1 MYKMSKKV
9 DIKLDGLFDLEV
21 EDGSFIEVETTD
33 SDVVESNPKERGTD
47 TEEDY
52 TKSRDN
58 YYKLIAQG
66 NDAMEYVLDVAKQT
80 DKARDFEVFGQLLKQ
95 TSEINK
101 ELIDLQ
107 IRMENLKA
115 IERTGNPTNV
125 TNALF
130 VGSTAE
136 LQKLIKGNKDDGT
149 EDS

>member
-1 MYKMSKKV
+1 MSKKV

-21 EDGSFIEVETTD
+21 EDGSFIEVATTD

>member
-21 EDGSFIEVETTD
+21 EDGSFIEVATTD

>member
-21 EDGSFIEVETTD
+21 EDGSFIEIETTD
-33 SDVVESNPKERGTD
+33 SDVVETTPKEGGTD

-107 IRMENLKA
+107 IRMGNLRA

-130 VGSTAE
+130 VGSTAD

>member
-9 DIKLDGLFDLEV
+9 DVKLDGLFDLEV
-21 EDGSFIEVETTD
+21 EDGSFIEVETTE
-33 SDVVESNPKERGTD
+33 SDVVKTNPNEREVD

-58 YYKLIAQG
+58 YYELIAQG
-66 NDAMEYVLDVAKQT
+66 NDAMKYVLDVAKQT

-107 IRMENLKA
+107 IRMENLKS
-115 IERTGNPTNV
+115 IEGKGNPTNV

>member
-1 MYKMSKKV
+1 MSKKV
-9 DIKLDGLFDLEV
+9 DVKLDGLFDLEV
-21 EDGSFIEVETTD
+21 EDGSFIEVEGTD
-33 SDVVESNPKERGTD
+33 PNVVESNPREREVD

-52 TKSRDN
+52 VKSRDN
-58 YYKLIAQG
+58 YYKLIAKG

-107 IRMENLKA
+107 IRMENLKS
-115 IERTGNPTNV
+115 IERKGNPTKV

-130 VGSTAE
+130 VGSTAD
-136 LQKLIKGNKDDGT
+136 LQKLINGKSDGGT
-149 EDS
+149 EDD

>member
-21 EDGSFIEVETTD
+21 EDGSFIEVATTD

-107 IRMENLKA
+107 IRMGNLKA
-115 IERTGNPTNV
+115 IERAGNPTNV

-136 LQKLIKGNKDDGT
+136 LQKLIKRDEKDVKD
-149 EDS
+149 

>member
-21 EDGSFIEVETTD
+21 EDGSFIEIETTD
-33 SDVVESNPKERGTD
+33 SDVVETTPKERGTD

-107 IRMENLKA
+107 IRMGNLRA

-136 LQKLIKGNKDDGT
+136 LQKLIKRDETDVKD
-149 EDS
+149 

>member
-21 EDGSFIEVETTD
+21 EDGSFIEIETTD
-33 SDVVESNPKERGTD
+33 SDVVESNPKEREVD

-52 TKSRDN
+52 VQSRDN

-107 IRMENLKA
+107 IRMENLKS
-115 IERTGNPTNV
+115 IERKGNPTKV

-130 VGSTAE
+130 VGSTAD

-149 EDS
+149 ENG

>member
-21 EDGSFIEVETTD
+21 EDGSFIEVEADET
-33 SDVVESNPKERGTD
+33 DVVESNPKEREVD

-52 TKSRDN
+52 VQSRDN

-107 IRMENLKA
+107 IRMENLKS
-115 IERTGNPTNV
+115 IERKGNPTKV

-130 VGSTAE
+130 VGSTAD

-149 EDS
+149 ENG

>member
-1 MYKMSKKV
+1 MPKKV
-9 DIKLDGLFDLEV
+9 DLKLDGLFDLDV
-21 EDGSFIEVETTD
+21 DDNSFIEVEPD
-33 SDVVESNPKERGTD
+33 ESDVVESNPKEREVD

-52 TKSRDN
+52 VKSRDN
-58 YYKLIAQG
+58 YYKLIAKG

-107 IRMENLKA
+107 IRMENLKS
-115 IERTGNPTNV
+115 IERKGNPTKV

-130 VGSTAE
+130 VGSTAD
-136 LQKLIKGNKDDGT
+136 LQKLINGKSDGGT
-149 EDS
+149 EDD

>member
-21 EDGSFIEVETTD
+21 KDGSFIEVETTD
-33 SDVVESNPKERGTD
+33 SDVVESNPKDREVD

-58 YYKLIAQG
+58 YYELIAQG
-66 NDAMEYVLDVAKQT
+66 NDAMKYVLDVAKQT

-107 IRMENLKA
+107 IRMGNLRA

-136 LQKLIKGNKDDGT
+136 LQKLIKRDETDVKD
-149 EDS
+149 

>member
-9 DIKLDGLFDLEV
+9 DVKLDGLFDLEV
-21 EDGSFIEVETTD
+21 EDGSFIEVETTE
-33 SDVVESNPKERGTD
+33 SDVVKTNPNEREVD

-58 YYKLIAQG
+58 YYELIAQG
-66 NDAMEYVLDVAKQT
+66 NDAMKYVLDVAKQT

-107 IRMENLKA
+107 IRMGNLKA

>member
-1 MYKMSKKV
+1 MPKKV
-9 DIKLDGLFDLEV
+9 DLKLDGLFDLDV
-21 EDGSFIEVETTD
+21 DDNSFIEVEPDET
-33 SDVVESNPKERGTD
+33 DVVESNPKEREVD

-52 TKSRDN
+52 IKSRDN
-58 YYKLIAQG
+58 YYKLIAKG

-107 IRMENLKA
+107 IRMENLKS
-115 IERTGNPTNV
+115 IERKGNPTKV

-130 VGSTAE
+130 VGSTAD
-136 LQKLIKGNKDDGT
+136 LQKLINGKSDGGT
-149 EDS
+149 EED

>member
-21 EDGSFIEVETTD
+21 EDGSFIEVEADET
-33 SDVVESNPKERGTD
+33 DVVESNPKEREVD

-52 TKSRDN
+52 VQSRDN

-107 IRMENLKA
+107 IRMGNLRA

-130 VGSTAE
+130 VGSTAD

>member
-1 MYKMSKKV
+1 MPKKV
-9 DIKLDGLFDLEV
+9 DLKLDGLFDLDV
-21 EDGSFIEVETTD
+21 DDNSFIEVEPDET
-33 SDVVESNPKERGTD
+33 DVVESNPKEREVD

-52 TKSRDN
+52 VKSRDN
-58 YYKLIAQG
+58 YYKLIAKG

-107 IRMENLKA
+107 IRMENLKS
-115 IERTGNPTNV
+115 IERKGNPTKV

-130 VGSTAE
+130 VGSTAD
-136 LQKLIKGNKDDGT
+136 LQKLINGKSDGGT
-149 EDS
+149 EDD

>member
-1 MYKMSKKV
+1 MPKKV
-9 DIKLDGLFDLEV
+9 DLKLDGLFDLDV
-21 EDGSFIEVETTD
+21 DDNSFIEVEPDET
-33 SDVVESNPKERGTD
+33 DVVESNPKEREVD

-52 TKSRDN
+52 IKSRDN
-58 YYKLIAQG
+58 YYKLIAKG

-107 IRMENLKA
+107 IRMENLKS
-115 IERTGNPTNV
+115 IERKGNPTKV

-130 VGSTAE
+130 VGSTAD
-136 LQKLIKGNKDDGT
+136 LQKLINGKSDGGT
-149 EDS
+149 EDD

>member
-1 MYKMSKKV
+1 MPKKV
-9 DIKLDGLFDLEV
+9 DLKLDGLFDLDV
-21 EDGSFIEVETTD
+21 DDNSFIEVEPDET
-33 SDVVESNPKERGTD
+33 DVVESNPKEREVD

-52 TKSRDN
+52 VKSRDN
-58 YYKLIAQG
+58 YYKLIAKG

-107 IRMENLKA
+107 IRMENLKS
-115 IERTGNPTNV
+115 IERKVNPTKV

-130 VGSTAE
+130 VGSTAD
-136 LQKLIKGNKDDGT
+136 LQKLINGKSDGGT
-149 EDS
+149 EDD

>member
-21 EDGSFIEVETTD
+21 EDGSFIEVEADET
-33 SDVVESNPKERGTD
+33 DVVESNPKEREVD

-52 TKSRDN
+52 VQSRDN

-66 NDAMEYVLDVAKQT
+66 NDAMKYVLDVAKQT

-107 IRMENLKA
+107 IRMENLKS
-115 IERTGNPTNV
+115 IERKGNPTKV

-130 VGSTAE
+130 VGSTAD

-149 EDS
+149 ENG

>member
-9 DIKLDGLFDLEV
+9 DVKLDGLFDLEV
-21 EDGSFIEVETTD
+21 EDGSFIEVETTE
-33 SDVVESNPKERGTD
+33 SDVVKSNPNEREVD

-107 IRMENLKA
+107 IRMGNLKA

-130 VGSTAE
+130 VGSTAD

>member
-1 MYKMSKKV
+1 MPKKV
-9 DIKLDGLFDLEV
+9 DLKLDGLFDLDV
-21 EDGSFIEVETTD
+21 DDNSFIEVAPDET
-33 SDVVESNPKERGTD
+33 DVVESNPKEREVD

-52 TKSRDN
+52 VKSRDN
-58 YYKLIAQG
+58 YYKLIAKG

-107 IRMENLKA
+107 IRMENLKS
-115 IERTGNPTNV
+115 IERKGNPTKV

-130 VGSTAE
+130 VGSTAD
-136 LQKLIKGNKDDGT
+136 LQKLINGKSDGGT
-149 EDS
+149 EDD

>member
-1 MYKMSKKV
+1 M
-9 DIKLDGLFDLEV
+9 
-21 EDGSFIEVETTD
+21 
-33 SDVVESNPKERGTD
+33 
-47 TEEDY
+47 
-52 TKSRDN
+52 
-58 YYKLIAQG
+58 IAKG

-107 IRMENLKA
+107 IRMENLKS
-115 IERTGNPTNV
+115 IERKGNPTNV

-136 LQKLIKGNKDDGT
+136 LQKLIKGNKDERS
-149 EDS
+149 EDN

>member
-9 DIKLDGLFDLEV
+9 DVKLDGLFDLEV
-21 EDGSFIEVETTD
+21 EDGSFIEIEETE
-33 SDVVESNPKERGTD
+33 SDVVESNPNEREVD

-52 TKSRDN
+52 VQSRDN
-58 YYKLIAQG
+58 YYKMIAKG

-107 IRMENLKA
+107 IRMENL
-115 IERTGNPTNV
+115 
-125 TNALF
+125 
-130 VGSTAE
+130 
-136 LQKLIKGNKDDGT
+136 
-149 EDS
+149 

>member
-1 MYKMSKKV
+1 MSKKV
-9 DIKLDGLFDLEV
+9 DVKLDGLFDLEV

-33 SDVVESNPKERGTD
+33 SDVVEKNPREREVD

-58 YYKLIAQG
+58 YYELIAQG
-66 NDAMEYVLDVAKQT
+66 SDAMKYLLDVAKQT
-80 DKARDFEVFGQLLKQ
+80 DQARDFEVFGQLLKN

-115 IERTGNPTNV
+115 IERTGNPTTV

-130 VGSTAE
+130 VGSTAD